1 MTNIAP
7 MFFPYARSLRGP
19 IAPSILDPPRLPTT
33 NLAAS
38 APAPILI
45 IVSLFVLNALD
56 KVVNATAG
64 PSLPSACFTA
74 VPAFAA
80 SRNARPAPV
89 SIRLT
94 EKDRFLRAVLF
105 FRLGAMFVLVGV
117 LPTGTPRYSLL
128 SNYLNLVSQLPHL
141 VGSMC
146 SRFFLR

>member
-1 MTNIAP
+1 M
-7 MFFPYARSLRGP
+7 SGP
-19 IAPSILDPPRLPTT
+19 IAPNILDPPRLPTT

-80 SRNARPAPV
+80 SKNANPAPV
-89 SIRLT
+89 SIKLT
-94 EKDRFLRAVLF
+94 EKDRFLRELLLAL
-105 FRLGAMFVLVGV
+105 RLAAIFCPSGGV
-117 LPTGTPRYSLL
+117 AYGHPEILTIE
-128 SNYLNLVSQLPHL
+128 
-141 VGSMC
+141 
-146 SRFFLR
+146 